1 MRPEIL
7 ISYAQNHEDVVLARV
22 LEPWNCVG
30 HWIDIGAGH
39 PTFDSVTRLFSDFG
53 WTGINIEPLVTE
65 FELLCAERPRDINLN
80 CAIGDSAGVAL
91 IFEGPPASRG
101 TSTLIPEHAH
111 SSHNNS
117 DSVVTSEVE
126 VRTLATVLEEA
137 PWDIDLIKIDVEG
150 MESAVIASADWTRVR
165 AKVIVVEA
173 TLPNSV
179 VPSHQLWESTLVA
192 AGYSFR
198 LFDGLNRFYSRE
210 DSADDVDGTV
220 VSKWYP
226 ACPQDNYID
235 QSALLLK
242 NAMDTTQLML
252 DHAVQ
257 ETDAL
262 RSKLRE
268 LSTSVELAEEYTKS
282 LQSHLAAR
290 DASLVEATEYARS
303 LEREIERLRS
313 TFALNEVTRLEQL
326 KAIRDFERQVA
337 QLVQH
342 IEAKNRC

>member
-39 PTFDSVTRLFSDFG
+39 PTFDSVTRLFYDFG

-65 FELLCAERPRDINLN
+65 FKLLCAERPRDINLN
-80 CAIGDSAGVAL
+80 CAIGDSAGVSL

-111 SSHNNS
+111 SGHNNS

-210 DSADDVDGTV
+210 DSTDDVDGTV

-235 QSALLLK
+235 QSVLLLK
-242 NAMDTTQLML
+242 NARDTTQLML

-257 ETDAL
+257 ETDGL
-262 RSKLRE
+262 RGTMRE
-268 LSTSVELAEEYTKS
+268 LSTSLELAEEYARS
-282 LQSHLAAR
+282 LQGHLAAR

-313 TFALNEVTRLEQL
+313 SLASNEVKRLEQL
-326 KAIRDFERQVA
+326 GKLRDLEQQVSLMSRRLE
-337 QLVQH
+337 QFG
-342 IEAKNRC
+342 R

>member
-7 ISYAQNHEDVVLARV
+7 VSYAQNHEDVVLARV
-22 LEPWNCVG
+22 LEPWNRVG

-53 WTGINIEPLVTE
+53 WTGINIEPLVPE
-65 FELLCAERPRDINLN
+65 FELLCADRPRDINLN
-80 CAIGDSAGVAL
+80 CAIGDSAGVSL
-91 IFEGPPASRG
+91 IYEGPPASRG

-111 SSHNNS
+111 SGHNDS
-117 DSVVTSEVE
+117 DSIVTSEVE
-126 VRTLATVLEEA
+126 VKTLATVLEEA

-179 VPSHQLWESTLVA
+179 VPTHQLWESTLVA

-210 DSADDVDGTV
+210 DSAGDVDGIA

-226 ACPQDNYID
+226 ACPQDKYID
-235 QSALLLK
+235 QSVLLLK
-242 NAMDTTQLML
+242 NAWDTNA
-252 DHAVQ
+252 DG
-257 ETDAL
+257 L
-262 RSKLRE
+262 RGAIRD
-268 LSTSVELAEEYTKS
+268 LSTSMELAEEYARS
-282 LQSHLAAR
+282 LQDHLAAR
-290 DASLVEATEYARS
+290 DASLVESTEYALS

-313 TFALNEVTRLEQL
+313 SLASNEVKRLEQL
-326 KAIRDFERQVA
+326 GKLRDLEQQVSSMRRR
-337 QLVQH
+337 
-342 IEAKNRC
+342 IEQVSR